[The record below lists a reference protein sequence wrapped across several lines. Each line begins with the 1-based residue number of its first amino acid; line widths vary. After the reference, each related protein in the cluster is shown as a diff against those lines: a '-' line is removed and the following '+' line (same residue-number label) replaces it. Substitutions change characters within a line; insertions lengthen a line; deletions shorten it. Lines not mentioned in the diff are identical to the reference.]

1 MVVTYT
7 SSNAYVFDLEKG
19 HTIVTLECKTSG
31 RQKSSFHHYGG
42 GGGGGS
48 ALMQFQLGLLLCH
61 PEVRRAR

>member
-31 RQKSSFHHYGG
+31 RRKSSFHHF

-48 ALMQFQLGLLLCH
+48 ALMQFQLSLLLCH
-61 PEVRRAR
+61 PEVR